1 MKKLLFILL
10 LLPFFGLSQTTG
22 YLRYDSVKI
31 MKQNGNSN
39 LIIENATRGLTNSF
53 LQNYSEGR
61 TKFAYALDS
70 VWQDGDSIRFRY
82 GTTTIAVPAT
92 GGSISPTACN
102 EIIEPGAVV
111 YTGTGL
117 NFYITPATYRIDCIE
132 YTSDSVSFTLDP
144 ADGTFDRFDR
154 FYLDATGAH
163 VVTGTPAESPLIPQL
178 PSSSLDLTSV
188 QIDAGA
194 TTPDLVTSIVYD
206 ENTESVVT
214 NFGTTTDGGQTTT
227 VYKGTFATE
236 VTNIVNGEYIEFTKT
251 SGAWDVST
259 MDQFSLF
266 FRLKQILG
274 AATYIKVSLWNGT
287 TLLSNEVAI
296 GFNKNAINQWQGAA
310 FPMSLFGNITNTLV
324 TKVRFRYQT
333 STGATHPGFFFDWI
347 TFVDGLSSPGP
358 GGNINLTLNMPP
370 AFTVSP
376 FNTVVNNGVW
386 NVTMPGTQ
394 GQYLRGD
401 GTVGTKDWI
410 TKIGAV
416 DNYDRVPNGMQISGD
431 TLYGQTADTTNVGF
445 LGAYDWRRFDSTAR
459 MTVENVGDGDSVMV
473 NLDAFRTAFKTLKE
487 GTGVTFDI
495 TDTTITVN
503 SSGGGAALIPTNGTG
518 TATGNATGDLAGN
531 EYLLKSGATELD
543 KVAPTFAE
551 RTSVSGGS
559 YVKQTQIAAGGQ
571 FWEVEATDGSAS
583 SILRVGQFGT
593 PDEISLS
600 TDTVKINL
608 QNNDNIKSIS
618 DSANYYFLVIEKGSG
633 LKAIGKTHWPAAGGG
648 GGTPSLQDVTDIG
661 NTTTAGIIAEAF
673 NTNDSKVQI
682 GTSLSYGMVN
692 LANTSGMTVG
702 LRPSDDVAG
711 NILVLPPPS
720 SVGLLDTLA
729 TLADVRAGSGGGAAN
744 LLFDS
749 LGAAGVSPV
758 TVRDDTLMSR
768 RISVT
773 GGLAIDTTATG
784 GIVID
789 ASGVSGGGGS
799 FTPAITVLT
808 SGTTWTTPG
817 DITAST
823 VFKITMAGGGGGGG
837 GHNTTNGEAAGGGA
851 GGALVVYVTG
861 LTASTGYTYAIGSA
875 GTGGT
880 AAPTDGSAGGN
891 TTLTIGATTYTAN
904 GGGAGA
910 AAQGGAG
917 GTGGTATNG
926 DINITGQAGSGSG
939 GTASAATPGVAGGSP
954 GLGLGVGGGAQRNT
968 GGSGLPGT
976 GYGAGG
982 GGGTHTSATG
992 GNGTT
997 GVIIIERIN

>member
-296 GFNKNAINQWQGAA
+296 GFNKNAVNQWQGAA

-503 SSGGGAALIPTNGTG
+503 SSGGGGSALIPTNGTG
-518 TATGNATGDLAGN
+518 TATGDMTGDAGTHNLAITGD
-531 EYLLKSGATELD
+531 GTTAATTI
-543 KVAPTFAE
+543 K
-551 RTSVSGGS
+551 RTTDEGGGTIRDQEI
-559 YVKQTQIAAGGQ
+559 VIAI
-571 FWEVEATDGSAS
+571 DGTTRIDTRRTGSSSAS
-583 SILRVGQFGT
+583 IVNTGGTIGLHTYDSTTSTHGLIGINPDLIEFDTPNGVYTFTNLADSIA
-593 PDEISLS
+593 DDDNYSL
-600 TDTVKINL
+600 VW
-608 QNNDNIKSIS
+608 NNVTNQIYK
-618 DSANYYFLVIEKGSG
+618 APLGSG
-633 LKAIGKTHWPAAGGG
+633 GGG
-648 GGTPSLQDVTDIG
+648 GGTPGIDSVLAQNQTITTDRYVNMSDKQVTWS
-661 NTTTAGIIAEAF
+661 A
-673 NTNDSKVQI
+673 TNPGVDSVVQRHDADRWE
-682 GTSLSYGMVN
+682 TMWSNHTNRLSGLHISVN
-692 LANTSGMTVG
+692 LVQLQSFNGVDNEGGRFSINGAIGGGGALYEDYGAVPTGIQYNADYSATYTNRS
-702 LRPSDDVAG
+702 
-711 NILVLPPPS
+711 LVDKEY
-720 SVGLLDTLA
+720 VDTLFA
-729 TLADVRAGSGGGAAN
+729 SGGGGGAAN

-784 GIVID
+784 GIVI
-789 ASGVSGGGGS
+789 GGQTRWIPRVGSTTSSATPTINTDNVDIYKLTAQAADITS
-799 FTPAITVLT
+799 FTTNLT
-808 SGTTWTTPG
+808 GTPNDG
-817 DITAST
+817 DILELQ
-823 VFKITMAGGGGGGG
+823 IT
-837 GHNTTNGEAAGGGA
+837 
-851 GGALVVYVTG
+851 
-861 LTASTGYTYAIGSA
+861 
-875 GTGGT
+875 
-880 AAPTDGSAGGN
+880 
-891 TTLTIGATTYTAN
+891 
-904 GGGAGA
+904 
-910 AAQGGAG
+910 
-917 GTGGTATNG
+917 GTATR
-926 DINITGQAGSGSG
+926 NITWG
-939 GTASAATPGVAGGSP
+939 ASFVSSTVTLPAATDGT
-954 GLGLGVGGGAQRNT
+954 NT
-968 GGSGLPGT
+968 LTVILQYYTTSS
-976 GYGAGG
+976 YG
-982 GGGTHTSATG
+982 
-992 GNGTT
+992 NN
-997 GVIIIERIN
+997 VWVCVNFF